1 MSSTAYETD
10 YNQWLKET
18 VKQLQERNFDQV
30 DLDNLIEEIESIRK
44 SDRRALM
51 SLLTR
56 LIEQL
61 LKLAYWQEEKK
72 RSGNHWAAAI
82 VNFRAQ
88 IQHRLEDSPSWQEEK
103 KRSGNHWAAEIV
115 NFRAQI
121 QHRLEDSPSLKTEL
135 AAMYDKV
142 YPVAIKS
149 VSQLFSLN
157 SDAHIS
163 LEQTL
168 DDNWFPPAEK

>member
-18 VKQLQERNFDQV
+18 VKHLQERNFEQV
-30 DLDNLIEEIESIRK
+30 DWDNLIEEIESMGK

-51 SLLTR
+51 SLLTC
-56 LIEQL
+56 LIEHL

-88 IQHRLEDSPSWQEEK
+88 IQQ
-103 KRSGNHWAAEIV
+103 
-115 NFRAQI
+115 
-121 QHRLEDSPSLKTEL
+121 RLEDSPSLRPEL

>member
-18 VKQLQERNFDQV
+18 VKQLQERNFEQV
-30 DLDNLIEEIESIRK
+30 DWDNLIEEIESMGK

-56 LIEQL
+56 LIEHL

-88 IQHRLEDSPSWQEEK
+88 IQQ
-103 KRSGNHWAAEIV
+103 
-115 NFRAQI
+115 
-121 QHRLEDSPSLKTEL
+121 RLEDSPSLRPEL

>member
-18 VKQLQERNFDQV
+18 VKQLQERNFEQV
-30 DLDNLIEEIESIRK
+30 DWDNLIEEIESMGK

-56 LIEQL
+56 LIEHL

-72 RSGNHWAAAI
+72 WSGNHWAAAI

-88 IQHRLEDSPSWQEEK
+88 IQHRLEDSPSLRQ
-103 KRSGNHWAAEIV
+103 
-115 NFRAQI
+115 
-121 QHRLEDSPSLKTEL
+121 EL

>member
-18 VKQLQERNFDQV
+18 VKQLQERNFEQV
-30 DLDNLIEEIESIRK
+30 DWDNLIEEIESMGK

-56 LIEQL
+56 LIEHL

-88 IQHRLEDSPSWQEEK
+88 IQHRLEDSPSL
-103 KRSGNHWAAEIV
+103 R
-115 NFRAQI
+115 
-121 QHRLEDSPSLKTEL
+121 PEL

-168 DDNWFPPAEK
+168 HDNWFPPAEK

>member
-18 VKQLQERNFDQV
+18 VKQLQERNFEQV
-30 DLDNLIEEIESIRK
+30 DWDNLIEEIESMGK

-56 LIEQL
+56 LIEHL

-88 IQHRLEDSPSWQEEK
+88 IQQ
-103 KRSGNHWAAEIV
+103 
-115 NFRAQI
+115 
-121 QHRLEDSPSLKTEL
+121 RLEDSPSLRPEL

-163 LEQTL
+163 LEQIL

>member
-18 VKQLQERNFDQV
+18 VKHLQERNFEQV
-30 DLDNLIEEIESIRK
+30 DWDNLIEEIESMGK

-51 SLLTR
+51 SLLNR
-56 LIEQL
+56 LIEHL

-88 IQHRLEDSPSWQEEK
+88 IQQ
-103 KRSGNHWAAEIV
+103 
-115 NFRAQI
+115 
-121 QHRLEDSPSLKTEL
+121 RLEDSPSLRPEL

>member
-18 VKQLQERNFDQV
+18 VKQLQERNFEQV
-30 DLDNLIEEIESIRK
+30 DWDNLIEEIESMGK

-56 LIEQL
+56 LIEHL

-88 IQHRLEDSPSWQEEK
+88 IQHRLEDSPSLRQ
-103 KRSGNHWAAEIV
+103 
-115 NFRAQI
+115 
-121 QHRLEDSPSLKTEL
+121 EL

>member
-18 VKQLQERNFDQV
+18 VKQLQERNFEQV
-30 DLDNLIEEIESIRK
+30 DWDNLIEEIESIRK

-88 IQHRLEDSPSWQEEK
+88 IQHRLEDSPSLRQ
-103 KRSGNHWAAEIV
+103 
-115 NFRAQI
+115 
-121 QHRLEDSPSLKTEL
+121 EL

>member
-18 VKQLQERNFDQV
+18 VKHLQERNFEQV
-30 DLDNLIEEIESIRK
+30 DWDNLIEEIESMGK

-56 LIEQL
+56 LIEHL

-88 IQHRLEDSPSWQEEK
+88 IQQ
-103 KRSGNHWAAEIV
+103 
-115 NFRAQI
+115 
-121 QHRLEDSPSLKTEL
+121 RLEDSPSLRPEL

-157 SDAHIS
+157 SDARIS

>member
-18 VKQLQERNFDQV
+18 VKHLQERNFEQV
-30 DLDNLIEEIESIRK
+30 DWDNLIEEIESMGK

-56 LIEQL
+56 LIEHL

-88 IQHRLEDSPSWQEEK
+88 IQQ
-103 KRSGNHWAAEIV
+103 
-115 NFRAQI
+115 
-121 QHRLEDSPSLKTEL
+121 RLEDSPSLRPEL
-135 AAMYDKV
+135 AAMYDKF

>member
-18 VKQLQERNFDQV
+18 VKHLQERNFEQV
-30 DLDNLIEEIESIRK
+30 DWDNLIEEIESMGK

-56 LIEQL
+56 LIEHL

-88 IQHRLEDSPSWQEEK
+88 IQQ
-103 KRSGNHWAAEIV
+103 
-115 NFRAQI
+115 
-121 QHRLEDSPSLKTEL
+121 RLEDSPSLRPEL
-135 AAMYDKV
+135 AAMYDNRFLSFF
-142 YPVAIKS
+142 PLI
-149 VSQLFSLN
+149 
-157 SDAHIS
+157 
-163 LEQTL
+163 QTL
-168 DDNWFPPAEK
+168 IYPSNKH

>member
-18 VKQLQERNFDQV
+18 VKQLRERNFEQV
-30 DLDNLIEEIESIRK
+30 DWDNLIEEIESMGK

-56 LIEQL
+56 LIEHL

-88 IQHRLEDSPSWQEEK
+88 IQQ
-103 KRSGNHWAAEIV
+103 
-115 NFRAQI
+115 
-121 QHRLEDSPSLKTEL
+121 RLEDSPSLRPEL

>member
-1 MSSTAYETD
+1 MSSTVYETD

-18 VKQLQERNFDQV
+18 VKHLQERNFEQV
-30 DLDNLIEEIESIRK
+30 DWDNLIEEIESMGK

-51 SLLTR
+51 SLLNR
-56 LIEQL
+56 LIEHL

-88 IQHRLEDSPSWQEEK
+88 IQQ
-103 KRSGNHWAAEIV
+103 
-115 NFRAQI
+115 
-121 QHRLEDSPSLKTEL
+121 RLEDSPSLRPEL

>member
-1 MSSTAYETD
+1 MD
-10 YNQWLKET
+10 W
-18 VKQLQERNFDQV
+18 
-30 DLDNLIEEIESIRK
+30 DNLIEEIESMGK

-56 LIEQL
+56 LIEHL

-88 IQHRLEDSPSWQEEK
+88 IQHRLEDSPSL
-103 KRSGNHWAAEIV
+103 RV
-115 NFRAQI
+115 
-121 QHRLEDSPSLKTEL
+121 EL

-168 DDNWFPPAEK
+168 DDNWFPPG

>member
-30 DLDNLIEEIESIRK
+30 DWDNLIEEIESIRK

-88 IQHRLEDSPSWQEEK
+88 IQHRLEDSPSL
-103 KRSGNHWAAEIV
+103 R
-115 NFRAQI
+115 
-121 QHRLEDSPSLKTEL
+121 PEL

-163 LEQTL
+163 PEQIL

>member
-18 VKQLQERNFDQV
+18 VKQLRERNFEQV
-30 DLDNLIEEIESIRK
+30 DWDNLIEEIESMGK

-56 LIEQL
+56 LIEHL

-88 IQHRLEDSPSWQEEK
+88 IQHRLEDSPSL
-103 KRSGNHWAAEIV
+103 RS
-115 NFRAQI
+115 
-121 QHRLEDSPSLKTEL
+121 EL

-163 LEQTL
+163 LEQIL
-168 DDNWFPPAEK
+168 DDNWFPRAEK

>member
-18 VKQLQERNFDQV
+18 VKHLQERNFEQV
-30 DLDNLIEEIESIRK
+30 DWDNLIEEIESMGK

-56 LIEQL
+56 LIEHL

-88 IQHRLEDSPSWQEEK
+88 IQQ
-103 KRSGNHWAAEIV
+103 
-115 NFRAQI
+115 
-121 QHRLEDSPSLKTEL
+121 RLEDSPSLRPEL
-135 AAMYDKV
+135 AVMYDKV

>member
-18 VKQLQERNFDQV
+18 VKQLRERNFEQV
-30 DLDNLIEEIESIRK
+30 DWDNLIEEIESMGK

-56 LIEQL
+56 LIEHL

-88 IQHRLEDSPSWQEEK
+88 IQHRLEDSPSLRQ
-103 KRSGNHWAAEIV
+103 
-115 NFRAQI
+115 
-121 QHRLEDSPSLKTEL
+121 EL

-168 DDNWFPPAEK
+168 DDNWFPQLKNSSYSSYLNGEV

>member
-18 VKQLQERNFDQV
+18 VKQLRERNFEQV
-30 DLDNLIEEIESIRK
+30 DWDNLIEEIESMGK

-56 LIEQL
+56 LIEHL

-72 RSGNHWAAAI
+72 RSGNHWAAA
-82 VNFRAQ
+82 
-88 IQHRLEDSPSWQEEK
+88 
-103 KRSGNHWAAEIV
+103 IV

>member
-18 VKQLQERNFDQV
+18 VKQLRERNFEQV
-30 DLDNLIEEIESIRK
+30 DWDNLIEEIESMGK

-56 LIEQL
+56 LIEHL

-88 IQHRLEDSPSWQEEK
+88 IQQ
-103 KRSGNHWAAEIV
+103 
-115 NFRAQI
+115 
-121 QHRLEDSPSLKTEL
+121 RLEDSPSLRPEL

-168 DDNWFPPAEK
+168 DDNWFPQLKNSSYSSYLNGEV

>member
-18 VKQLQERNFDQV
+18 VKQLRERNFEQV
-30 DLDNLIEEIESIRK
+30 DWDNLIEEIESMGK

-56 LIEQL
+56 LIEHL

-88 IQHRLEDSPSWQEEK
+88 IQHRLEDSPSL
-103 KRSGNHWAAEIV
+103 RS
-115 NFRAQI
+115 
-121 QHRLEDSPSLKTEL
+121 EL

-163 LEQTL
+163 LEQIL

>member
-18 VKQLQERNFDQV
+18 VKQLQERNFEQV
-30 DLDNLIEEIESIRK
+30 DWDNLIEEIESMGK

-56 LIEQL
+56 LIEHL

-88 IQHRLEDSPSWQEEK
+88 IQHRLEDSPSL
-103 KRSGNHWAAEIV
+103 R
-115 NFRAQI
+115 
-121 QHRLEDSPSLKTEL
+121 TEL

>member
-18 VKQLQERNFDQV
+18 VKHLQERNFEQV
-30 DLDNLIEEIESIRK
+30 DWDNLIEEIESMGK

-56 LIEQL
+56 LIEHL

-88 IQHRLEDSPSWQEEK
+88 IQHRLEDSPSL
-103 KRSGNHWAAEIV
+103 R
-115 NFRAQI
+115 
-121 QHRLEDSPSLKTEL
+121 PEL
-135 AAMYDKV
+135 AVMYDKV

>member
-18 VKQLQERNFDQV
+18 VKHLQERNFEQV
-30 DLDNLIEEIESIRK
+30 DWDNLIEEIESMGK

-56 LIEQL
+56 LIEHL
-61 LKLAYWQEEKK
+61 LKLAY
-72 RSGNHWAAAI
+72 
-82 VNFRAQ
+82 
-88 IQHRLEDSPSWQEEK
+88 WQEEK

-121 QHRLEDSPSLKTEL
+121 QHRLEDSPSLRTEL

>member
-1 MSSTAYETD
+1 MA
-10 YNQWLKET
+10 
-18 VKQLQERNFDQV
+18 
-30 DLDNLIEEIESIRK
+30 
-44 SDRRALM
+44 RR
-51 SLLTR
+51 
-56 LIEQL
+56 
-61 LKLAYWQEEKK
+61 KK

-88 IQHRLEDSPSWQEEK
+88 IQQ
-103 KRSGNHWAAEIV
+103 
-115 NFRAQI
+115 
-121 QHRLEDSPSLKTEL
+121 RLEDSPSLRPEL

-163 LEQTL
+163 LEQIL
-168 DDNWFPPAEK
+168 DDNWFPLAEK

>member
-18 VKQLQERNFDQV
+18 VKQLQERNFEQV
-30 DLDNLIEEIESIRK
+30 DWDNLIEEIESMGK

-56 LIEQL
+56 LIEHL

-88 IQHRLEDSPSWQEEK
+88 IQQ
-103 KRSGNHWAAEIV
+103 
-115 NFRAQI
+115 
-121 QHRLEDSPSLKTEL
+121 RLEDSPSLRPEL
-135 AAMYDKV
+135 AVMYDKV

>member
-18 VKQLQERNFDQV
+18 VKQLRERNFEQV
-30 DLDNLIEEIESIRK
+30 DWDNLIEEIESMGK

-56 LIEQL
+56 LIEHL

-88 IQHRLEDSPSWQEEK
+88 IQHRLEDSPSL
-103 KRSGNHWAAEIV
+103 R
-115 NFRAQI
+115 
-121 QHRLEDSPSLKTEL
+121 TEL

-168 DDNWFPPAEK
+168 DDNWFPPR